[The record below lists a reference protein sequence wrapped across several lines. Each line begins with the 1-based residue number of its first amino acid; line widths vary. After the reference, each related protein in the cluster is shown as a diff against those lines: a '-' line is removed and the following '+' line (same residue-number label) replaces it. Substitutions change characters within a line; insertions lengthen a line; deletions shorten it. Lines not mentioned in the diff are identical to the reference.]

1 MRCTIND
8 ALSYYCY
15 TPTFNVL
22 YTLQEFGGYVCC
34 VVNHMPFVIF
44 RNLQNVQHCSVI
56 FPVFLSQIWAL
67 VLNQDK
73 IWWLKSFSFFTPCRD
88 GYRGMATFPAQNQA
102 SLSCDRPKPCTQL
115 LLPCSVSTGS
125 MSQGHWMRKPRS
137 ECIHVWWMYLRKHKQ
152 LSSTCTSTRPLMSC

>member
-1 MRCTIND
+1 MND
-8 ALSYYCY
+8 ALSYYYY

-73 IWWLKSFSFFTPCRD
+73 IWWLKSFSFFTPLQGWLQRY
-88 GYRGMATFPAQNQA
+88 GYLPRTEPGISVLRSAQTMHSAIAAMQRVYGLNVTGTLDEKTKEWVYTCVVDVLAQ
-102 SLSCDRPKPCTQL
+102 TQ
-115 LLPCSVSTGS
+115 TAEQH
-125 MSQGHWMRKPRS
+125 MHF
-137 ECIHVWWMYLRKHKQ
+137 H
-152 LSSTCTSTRPLMSC
+152 